1 MAWGWFVK
9 SAEVLM
15 ASGRAYAK
23 KGQYDR
29 AIADYDEA
37 IKLDPKDAIAFFT
50 RGITYYAIDQDDRA
64 IADLD
69 EAIRLDQKNAYF
81 FSARGDAYA
90 DKGDHDR
97 AIADYNVAIRLG
109 PKTAMMF
116 CGRGRAYKTKGQ
128 YDRAI
133 ADSDEAIRLDPENP
147 VFFAAR
153 GDAYYDKG
161 DYDRAI
167 ANYDEAIR
175 LNPNFTWAINLRDTA
190 IAMKNDLGESGDND
204 DVANNSQLDAAA
216 VSTEDELTSKDTA
229 KILEYF
235 RGKTNTKDVLEEK
248 AKIVAHFIIHN
259 CDSGLVVATALK
271 DTTPEIRLG
280 EEEARQAGTETA
292 ALLLTLVDRLAVEF
306 LGSNNRDVFMNALEA
321 GVADALQDKG
331 VEPGAFQELV
341 YKRYEEYSH
350 YRKWVPKGD
359 EGAKGTLFWEFGKK
373 VATILCVG
381 QSIIFQALLT
391 NLLMEK
397 IVRWKINELLPEQG

>member
-1 MAWGWFVK
+1 
-9 SAEVLM
+9 
-15 ASGRAYAK
+15 
-23 KGQYDR
+23 
-29 AIADYDEA
+29 
-37 IKLDPKDAIAFFT
+37 
-50 RGITYYAIDQDDRA
+50 
-64 IADLD
+64 
-69 EAIRLDQKNAYF
+69 
-81 FSARGDAYA
+81 
-90 DKGDHDR
+90 
-97 AIADYNVAIRLG
+97 
-109 PKTAMMF
+109 
-116 CGRGRAYKTKGQ
+116 
-128 YDRAI
+128 
-133 ADSDEAIRLDPENP
+133 
-147 VFFAAR
+147 
-153 GDAYYDKG
+153 
-161 DYDRAI
+161 
-167 ANYDEAIR
+167 
-175 LNPNFTWAINLRDTA
+175 
-190 IAMKNDLGESGDND
+190 MKNDLGESGDND

-359 EGAKGTLFWEFGKK
+359 EGAKGTLFWEFGMK